1 MTASYSVCTAR
12 HGIGERRHID
22 QVYKK
27 SKHFKSFIECR
38 IFVHLSL
45 GHTYINS
52 LPLMSGTHTKKIYIY
67 IKLNKTNK

>member
-1 MTASYSVCTAR
+1 MCALLSLNVKTEG

-22 QVYKK
+22 QVYEK
-27 SKHFKSFIECR
+27 SKKFKSFIEGR

-52 LPLMSGTHTKKIYIY
+52 LPLMSGTHTQIYI
-67 IKLNKTNK
+67 IR

>member
-1 MTASYSVCTAR
+1 MCALLSLNVKTEG

-27 SKHFKSFIECR
+27 SKKFKSFIEGR

-45 GHTYINS
+45 GHTYNNS
-52 LPLMSGTHTKKIYIY
+52 LPLIGYTY
-67 IKLNKTNK
+67 

>member
-1 MTASYSVCTAR
+1 MCALLSLNVKTEG

-27 SKHFKSFIECR
+27 SKHFKSFIEGR

-52 LPLMSGTHTKKIYIY
+52 LPLMSGTHTKKNIYIR
-67 IKLNKTNK
+67 I

>member
-1 MTASYSVCTAR
+1 MCALLSLNVKTEG

-27 SKHFKSFIECR
+27 SKKFKSFIEGR

-52 LPLMSGTHTKKIYIY
+52 LPLMSGTHTKNIYIY
-67 IKLNKTNK
+67 I

>member
-1 MTASYSVCTAR
+1 MCALLSLNVKTEG

-22 QVYKK
+22 QLYTK
-27 SKHFKSFIECR
+27 SKKIKSFIEGR

-52 LPLMSGTHTKKIYIY
+52 LPLMSGTHTKKNKIYIY
-67 IKLNKTNK
+67 N

>member
-1 MTASYSVCTAR
+1 MCALLSLNVKTEG

-22 QVYKK
+22 QVYKIYK
-27 SKHFKSFIECR
+27 KKNKSFIEGR

-52 LPLMSGTHTKKIYIY
+52 LPLMSGTHTKKLYIY
-67 IKLNKTNK
+67 I